1 MENVFAPDSHS
12 NFSWDKLG
20 DITKGRPHLGPE
32 VPVKV
37 YRIFEYAVYDVL
49 CHELGQ
55 DKAQQILRAAG
66 YKAGWEFAH
75 NVLELTADFDSFL
88 SDTAA
93 KLLNLQIGV
102 LRVEKMNRET
112 GEFTVTVAED
122 LDCSGLQA
130 SGEEVCNYD
139 EGFLSAVFESY
150 TGNKYD
156 VREIDCW
163 ASGDKVCRFVGVP
176 QKS

>member
-1 MENVFAPDSHS
+1 M
-12 NFSWDKLG
+12 
-20 DITKGRPHLGPE
+20 
-32 VPVKV
+32 
-37 YRIFEYAVYDVL
+37 
-49 CHELGQ
+49 
-55 DKAQQILRAAG
+55 
-66 YKAGWEFAH
+66 
-75 NVLELTADFDSFL
+75 ELTADFDSFL

>member
-1 MENVFAPDSHS
+1 MTNVFAPKSHC

-49 CHELGQ
+49 CHEIGQ
-55 DKAQQILRAAG
+55 EKAQAVLREAG

-75 NVLELTADFDSFL
+75 NVLDLSAGFDSFL
-88 SDTAA
+88 ADTAA

-102 LRVEKMNRET
+102 LRVEKMDQQT

-139 EGFLSAVFESY
+139 EGFLAAIFEAY
-150 TGNKYD
+150 TKQRYT
-156 VREIDCW
+156 VREVDCW
-163 ASGDKVCRFVGVP
+163 ASGDKVCRFVGIP
-176 QKS
+176 QAS